1 VVRSY
6 VLIISLFLF
15 GCISKDQ
22 PEIIS
27 KDIFVQILLDYENTK
42 FSNHDTSS
50 REDLSIICAK
60 YGTSLQSY
68 DITLIEYLE
77 NPEEML
83 IILNE
88 LKDSIL

>member
-1 VVRSY
+1 MVRSY

-27 KDIFVQILLDYENTK
+27 NDIFVQILLDYENTK
-42 FSNHDTSS
+42 FSNHDTSIRDVLS
-50 REDLSIICAK
+50 RICAK
-60 YGTSLQSY
+60 HSISLQSY
-68 DITLIEYLE
+68 DETMDMYLE